1 MVNTL
6 MLRGRMI
13 ERGFTQD
20 SLAAA
25 IKMSRSA
32 LNQKLKSGGDGG
44 REFTVGEANAIAKAI
59 PLTADEAMKIFFAD
73 VVADTRQ

>member
-6 MLRGRMI
+6 MLRGKMV

-20 SLAAA
+20 SLSSA

-32 LNQKLKSGGDGG
+32 LNQKLCADGDGG
-44 REFTVGEANAIAKAI
+44 RGFTVGEANAIAKAI

-73 VVADTRQ
+73 VVAETRQ